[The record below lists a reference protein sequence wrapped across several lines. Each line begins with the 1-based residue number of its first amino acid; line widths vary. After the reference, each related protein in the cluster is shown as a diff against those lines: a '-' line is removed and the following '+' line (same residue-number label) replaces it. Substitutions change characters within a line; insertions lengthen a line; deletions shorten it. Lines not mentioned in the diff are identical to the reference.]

1 MKGNIHSI
9 ETFGTVDG
17 PGIRTVI
24 FFQGCPLHCLYC
36 HNADTQ
42 RSIDGKKYDAEELL
56 KFALKYKSY
65 YKASNGGI
73 TATGGEP
80 SMQPEFLAEFFKLCK
95 NEGIHTA
102 LDTSGYVDLN
112 TAEMFIPY
120 TDLVLL
126 DIKHLDNDKCKKLTG
141 HENTKALK
149 FLEYLNKKNIPV
161 IIRQVVVPGWTSSE
175 EYIMKLGSFVTDFK
189 CIKKME
195 LLPFHKMGE
204 YKYVEMGLKP
214 PLADVPE
221 FPVQIAKMYASR
233 IQNHYGIETCS

>member
-24 FFQGCPLHCLYC
+24 FFQGCHLHCLYC

-42 RSIDGKKYDAEELL
+42 SFTGGKKYDAEELL
-56 KFALKYKSY
+56 QFVIKYKHY
-65 YKASNGGI
+65 YKASNGGV

-95 NEGIHTA
+95 SEGIHTT
-102 LDTSGYVDLN
+102 LDTSGYVDIN
-112 TAEMFIPY
+112 IAEMFIPY
-120 TDLVLL
+120 TDLILL
-126 DIKHLDNDKCKKLTG
+126 DIKHLDNDMCIKLTG
-141 HENTKALK
+141 HGNIKAFK
-149 FLEYLNKKNIPV
+149 FLNYLNEKNIPV
-161 IIRQVVVPGWTSSE
+161 VIRQVVVPGWTSSE
-175 EYIMKLGSFVTDFK
+175 EYIMRLGSFVTDFK
-189 CIKKME
+189 CIKKLE

-221 FPVQIAKMYASR
+221 FPVQTAKMYAAKV
-233 IQNHYGIETCS
+233 QNHYGIETCS